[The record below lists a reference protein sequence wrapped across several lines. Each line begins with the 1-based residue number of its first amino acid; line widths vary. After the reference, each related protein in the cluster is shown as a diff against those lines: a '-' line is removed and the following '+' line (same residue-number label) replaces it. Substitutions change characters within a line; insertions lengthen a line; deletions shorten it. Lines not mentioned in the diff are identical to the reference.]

1 MEKRGKVRKSEVG
14 RIELYTEWLSLA
26 KGSQLSPDIGRVG
39 FSVRDGD
46 SYV

>member
-26 KGSQLSPDIGRVG
+26 KEVILVQT
-39 FSVRDGD
+39 
-46 SYV
+46 